1 MDWFPGHADYM
12 DSALATWLVKKSH
25 DGRPL
30 VLRRKENP

>member
-30 VLRRKENP
+30 VLRRKEHL